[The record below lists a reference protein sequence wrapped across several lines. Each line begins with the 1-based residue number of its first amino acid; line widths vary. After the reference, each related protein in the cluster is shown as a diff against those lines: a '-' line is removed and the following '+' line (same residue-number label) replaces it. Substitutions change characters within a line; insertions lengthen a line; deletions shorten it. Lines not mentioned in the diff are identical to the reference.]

1 LLCKKDK
8 SIKLVINLDLLVFT
22 KHNYQNKN
30 MVVEVKLVQQI
41 RGWMGGGVVEMVWD
55 QSAMASGW
63 ILGEETVS
71 IFEGNRR

>member
-1 LLCKKDK
+1 
-8 SIKLVINLDLLVFT
+8 
-22 KHNYQNKN
+22 

-41 RGWMGGGVVEMVWD
+41 RRWMGGGVVEMVWD

-63 ILGEETVS
+63 ILGEETVP

>member
-41 RGWMGGGVVEMVWD
+41 RRWMGGGVVEMVWD